1 MEQSHSIGSSAMCR
15 VQAMEP
21 FERIPISG
29 RNGIPGHAFSLQ
41 SIQLRIATRGIQLLA
56 PGGLMVYSTC
66 SMNPIENESVVAQL
80 LQAFPGQIKLLE
92 INDKLPGLKTK
103 PGLTQWS
110 IMAKNQEVYNNF
122 EEVPKT
128 LQSLIRPNMFSP
140 SSDVLQELHLE
151 RW

>member
-1 MEQSHSIGSSAMCR
+1 
-15 VQAMEP
+15 
-21 FERIPISG
+21 
-29 RNGIPGHAFSLQ
+29 
-41 SIQLRIATRGIQLLA
+41 
-56 PGGLMVYSTC
+56 
-66 SMNPIENESVVAQL
+66 MNPIENESVVAQL

-92 INDKLPGLKTK
+92 ISDKLPGLKTK

-122 EEVPKT
+122 EEVPQK

-140 SSDVLQELHLE
+140 PSDVIQELHLE

>member
-1 MEQSHSIGSSAMCR
+1 
-15 VQAMEP
+15 
-21 FERIPISG
+21 
-29 RNGIPGHAFSLQ
+29 
-41 SIQLRIATRGIQLLA
+41 
-56 PGGLMVYSTC
+56 MVYSTC

-110 IMAKNQEVYNNF
+110 IMAKNQEVYNSF
-122 EEVPKT
+122 EEVPKI